1 MSVLLFGVLAVG
13 AAARLTRLVTTDA
26 ITGWARARIIGRRG
40 PDSRLAYFVSC
51 PWCVS
56 VWVAA
61 ATIALGWWP
70 AQHGTATWWWFPA
83 ALLACSYAVGALAST
98 FDADDD

>member
-1 MSVLLFGVLAVG
+1 MSVLLFGVLTVG

-26 ITGWARARIIGRRG
+26 ITGGLRARAIEHRG

-61 ATIALGWWP
+61 AVLALGWWP
-70 AQHGTATWWWFPA
+70 ARHGTAAWWWFPA
-83 ALLACSYAVGALAST
+83 VILTVSYAVGALATT
-98 FDADDD
+98 FDADD